1 MTKLLEKP
9 STQPFLNPHN
19 LFQPGLGLRRRP
31 SPLGEGDRDQK
42 RPDLGSAA
50 LSLSFSLFFF
60 ILVSRSVGS
69 ELPPPPLPPSTFVS
83 TSPSSD
89 PVLYGGNLLEFLG
102 GSSLHQ
108 IPSLLS
114 ARPCR
119 SSGCRGLLRRWL
131 FGGHPVWG
139 FFPVRVYL
147 AYSTFEVDSSKPLL
161 EGPLSHPN
169 RTASCEGNFDSTL
182 LWYVDWDQVSKLDA
196 VPDNNRCGCSYNLL
210 DWRQILCRMVLLLL
224 WLLLIVLLLF
234 FVVVFV
240 LLLLLWYYTAALSV
254 GFLAVTYV
262 TFAILTVGLC
272 FPHSRVV

>member
-50 LSLSFSLFFF
+50 LSLSFFLFFSLFFF
-60 ILVSRSVGS
+60 ILVSRPVGS
-69 ELPPPPLPPSTFVS
+69 ELPPPPLPPTTFVS
-83 TSPSSD
+83 TSPSPD
-89 PVLYGGNLLEFLG
+89 LVLYGGNLVEFLG

-108 IPSLLS
+108 IPSPLP

-139 FFPVRVYL
+139 FLPVRVYL
-147 AYSTFEVDSSKPLL
+147 AYSTFEVDSPKPLL

-169 RTASCEGNFDSTL
+169 RTAFQGNFDSTSP
-182 LWYVDWDQVSKLDA
+182 WYVDWVQVSKLAA
-196 VPDNNRCGCSYNLL
+196 VPDNNCCGCSYHLL
-210 DWRQILCRMVLLLL
+210 DWRQILCRMVFLLLL
-224 WLLLIVLLLF
+224 WLLLVIFLLLF
-234 FVVVFV
+234 LFCCYCYATV
-240 LLLLLWYYTAALSV
+240 LLPSL
-254 GFLAVTYV
+254 
-262 TFAILTVGLC
+262 
-272 FPHSRVV
+272 